1 MGQTGMIYKD
11 QAKSISEKIKL
22 KSYES
27 NYKVVL
33 IWSAE
38 LMNKDAANK
47 LLKLVEEP
55 PKKTLFLL
63 TTQNKN
69 SLLKTILSRL
79 QITNVANFKKNDL
92 LTYFDHLEKDQYKLV
107 EEQVEALNYDLGQ

>member
-1 MGQTGMIYKD
+1 
-11 QAKSISEKIKL
+11 
-22 KSYES
+22 
-27 NYKVVL
+27 
-33 IWSAE
+33 
-38 LMNKDAANK
+38 MNKDAANK

-55 PKKTLFLL
+55 PQKTLFLL

-107 EEQVEALNYDLGQ
+107 EEQVEGLNYDLGSIIKLLKNQRFRCNILFSFLQTG